1 MKAVRG
7 ALADL
12 AATIARLSGEVG
24 RRVEI
29 DGVGI
34 ADRSGAL
41 DLHTPGTWSANRSCR
56 LIRTAD
62 GWIAV
67 NLPRTDDR
75 GAVPAWIGGR
85 LDAEPWSVIVRRARR
100 APWRQLVE
108 DARLLGIPV
117 AGVGEVKEQR
127 PDAPLVRRGAGGRL
141 SDPLKVIDLSSLWAG
156 PLAGSILA
164 TAGADVVKID
174 SHVRPDTLRVTA
186 PEFFVRLNGAKR
198 EAVVDLGDAAG
209 RRRLADL
216 IAGADVVITSARPR
230 AFAQLGLQPERLF
243 ALNPGLTWV
252 AISGYG
258 WNGADGDR
266 VAFGDDAAA
275 AGGLVRWTASGAPRF
290 LGDALAD
297 PLTGLAAAAGALES
311 IRRGGGFLVDAAL
324 APTAAG
330 VATAFA

>member
-1 MKAVRG
+1 LKAVLG

-29 DGVGI
+29 DVARI
-34 ADRSGAL
+34 ADRSGTL
-41 DLHTPGTWSANRSCR
+41 DLQPPGTWSANRSCR

-62 GWIAV
+62 GWMAV

-75 GAVPAWIGGR
+75 EAVPAWIGCR
-85 LDAEPWSVIVRRARR
+85 LDTEPWSAIVRRARR
-100 APWRQLVE
+100 APWYCLVE
-108 DARLLGIPV
+108 NAKLLGLPV
-117 AGVGEVKEQR
+117 AGVGEIKARR
-127 PDAPLVRRGAGGRL
+127 PDAPLIRVGSGGRL
-141 SDPLKVIDLSSLWAG
+141 SDSLKVIDLSSLWAG

-164 TAGADVVKID
+164 AAGADVVKIE
-174 SHVRPDTLRVTA
+174 SRVRPDTLRVTA
-186 PEFFVRLNGAKR
+186 PAFFARLNGAKR

-209 RRRLADL
+209 RQGLADM
-216 IAGADVVITSARPR
+216 IASADVVITSARPR

-258 WNGADGDR
+258 WSGPGADR

-290 LGDALAD
+290 SGDALAD
-297 PLTGLAAAAGALES
+297 PLTGLAAAAGALNAV
-311 IRRGGGFLVDAAL
+311 RCGGGFLVDAAL
-324 APTAAG
+324 AQTAAG